1 MYKRQ
6 GLTSND
12 LTSLK
17 KYLDSDEST
26 IADDATSIEYSYSVS
41 PQIYRQDA
49 DGSVHQVNPDSTL
62 SMLGLGSS
70 GSGSTS
76 VTSSLMNSMGSNT
89 SVFYQ
94 LPANSDL
101 YKSQYEV
108 KAGRWPEKPTECV
121 AVLSK
126 YGTVTDYALYSMG
139 LRDSAELDKM
149 IQQFACLLYTSP
161 SPRD

>member
-1 MYKRQ
+1 MVSVRQ
-6 GLTSND
+6 LITKMVSGLTSND

-41 PQIYRQDA
+41 PQIYRRDA

-108 KAGRWPEKPTECV
+108 KAGRWLK
-121 AVLSK
+121 
-126 YGTVTDYALYSMG
+126 
-139 LRDSAELDKM
+139 
-149 IQQFACLLYTSP
+149 SP
-161 SPRD
+161 PNVSPC